1 MNNPLF
7 HLKKR
12 KLAPDYFKLRAPWF
26 FNTPDVYPF
35 AYIALGMVVSLC
47 LLGLLLLV
55 ALGAFSGT
63 SESASSPPVESTT
76 VSPPEASAENQTE
89 TAQGTDTTSVEGN
102 DTNVSP
108 LIKNAQNLE
117 DVDTKIRNAQSQ
129 PTYDLK
135 LQALIKLEEA
145 EGLTVEQANEIKALK
160 QEYTDALTQAQQSY
174 LAIESALEKEH
185 YSVAIEKSQ
194 ALITQGEILGVIYT
208 NAQDSL
214 EKAHLR
220 KIDYYLKVAQLGK
233 AEQALNEAKAAGLKE
248 EKLQDYTSKIQAL
261 KNL

>member
-1 MNNPLF
+1 MNNLF

-35 AYIALGMVVSLC
+35 AYLALGLVVSLC
-47 LLGLLLLV
+47 LIGLLLLA
-55 ALGAFSGT
+55 ALGAFSST
-63 SESASSPPVESTT
+63 PESTSPAQQATNREAAET
-76 VSPPEASAENQTE
+76 VSENQEDMSSETTNVENTTE
-89 TAQGTDTTSVEGN
+89 DA
-102 DTNVSP
+102 NVSP
-108 LIKNAQNLE
+108 LIKNAQSLE
-117 DVDTKIRNAQSQ
+117 GIDSKIRNAQSQ

-135 LQALIKLEEA
+135 LQALIKLEGA
-145 EGLTVEQANEIKALK
+145 EGLTVEQANEIKGLK
-160 QEYTDALTQAQQSY
+160 QEYTDALTQAQQTY

-185 YSVAIEKSQ
+185 YSVAIQKSQ

-208 NAQDSL
+208 NAQDTL

-233 AEQALNEAKAAGLKE
+233 AEQALNEAKAAGVKE
-248 EKLQDYTSKIQAL
+248 DKLQDYTTKIQAL

>member
-1 MNNPLF
+1 MNNLF

-35 AYIALGMVVSLC
+35 AYLALGLVISLC
-47 LLGLLLLV
+47 LIGLLLLA
-55 ALGAFSGT
+55 ALGAFSST
-63 SESASSPPVESTT
+63 PESTSPAQQATNTEAAET
-76 VSPPEASAENQTE
+76 VSENQEDTSSETTNVENTTE
-89 TAQGTDTTSVEGN
+89 DA
-102 DTNVSP
+102 NVSP
-108 LIKNAQNLE
+108 LIKNAQSLE
-117 DVDTKIRNAQSQ
+117 GIDSKIRNAQSQ

-135 LQALIKLEEA
+135 LQALIKLEGA
-145 EGLTVEQANEIKALK
+145 EGLTVEQANEIKGLK
-160 QEYTDALTQAQQSY
+160 QEYTDALTQAQQTY

-185 YSVAIEKSQ
+185 YSVAIQKSQ

-208 NAQDSL
+208 NAQDTL

-233 AEQALNEAKAAGLKE
+233 AEQALNEAKAAGVKE
-248 EKLQDYTSKIQAL
+248 EKLQDYTTKIQAL

>member
-35 AYIALGMVVSLC
+35 AYLALGLVVSLC
-47 LLGLLLLV
+47 LMGLLLLAV
-55 ALGAFSGT
+55 LGAFS
-63 SESASSPPVESTT
+63 SSPENPTSTQQVT
-76 VSPPEASAENQTE
+76 NTGATEAVSENSEVTPSE
-89 TAQGTDTTSVEGN
+89 TANVEN
-102 DTNVSP
+102 TEDPNVSP

-117 DVDTKIRNAQSQ
+117 GLDSKIRNAQSQ

-135 LQALIKLEEA
+135 LQALIKLEGA
-145 EGLTVEQANEIKALK
+145 EGLTVEQANEIKGLK
-160 QEYTDALTQAQQSY
+160 QEYTDALTQAQQTY
-174 LAIESALEKEH
+174 LAVESALEKEH
-185 YSVAIEKSQ
+185 YSVAIQKSQ
-194 ALITQGEILGVIYT
+194 ALITEGEILGVIYT

-233 AEQALNEAKAAGLKE
+233 AEQALNEAKAAGVKE
-248 EKLQDYTSKIQAL
+248 EKLQDYTTKIQAL